1 MSSRK
6 REITPLFYAFGAA
19 VFEGQHLEHGLQLLL
34 ALIDHELEVQG
45 KSRVRLNVDSPT
57 AHKKLGQLFDEVQL
71 FEYLTDAER
80 KMIQK
85 GLKTRNFLVHAYW
98 HGERVKQMG
107 SPTGRKALFTELD
120 QLREVCRKAGR
131 LVDSFIDQHLG
142 KAGTSLDH
150 LSRPLWD
157 QWQGDDPVH

>member
-1 MSSRK
+1 MSK
-6 REITPLFYAFGAA
+6 RRRDLIPLFYAFGAA

-34 ALIDHELEVQG
+34 ALIDHELEVRG

-57 AHKKLGQLFDEVQL
+57 AHKKLGQLFDEVQQ

-80 KMIQK
+80 KIIQK

-98 HGERVKQMG
+98 KHERIKQG
-107 SPTGRKALFTELD
+107 NTLAGRKAIFAELD
-120 QLREVCRKAGR
+120 ELREVCRKAGR
-131 LVDSFIDQHLG
+131 LVDSFIDQHLA
-142 KAGTSLDH
+142 KAGTSLDE

-157 QWQGDDPVH
+157 QWQSDEAIH